1 MSDPLV
7 PAADPFA
14 PLTGRVPADEAG
26 LESFVDHLVDELT
39 DDELC
44 AVMSGDGPLVRGTRE
59 MSQRYNGEPIV
70 AGRVDR
76 LGIPGIRFTDG
87 PRGVVVGHSTGF
99 PSSTARAA
107 TFDVELEERIGDA
120 IGVEART
127 QGANLFAG
135 VCVNLLRHPAWG
147 RAQETYGEDP
157 YLLGEF
163 GAALV
168 RGTTRHVVA
177 CVKHLAANSIENSR
191 FWLDVRVHPDDLRE
205 LYLPHFR
212 ACLDA
217 GADSVMSAYNLVNG
231 VPCGHSAELLDGV
244 LRSEWGS
251 DAFVMSDFTWGVRN
265 ARRAV
270 LGGMDLEMPF
280 RWRFRALPRLLRR
293 GVVTRERLRASAR
306 RLVRAQARGA
316 RHGEP
321 GRYLPEAVAGPEHRA
336 LAREAAA
343 RSLALLRNEPVA
355 IGSGGPAPVLP
366 FDPDRVRRL
375 AVIGE
380 LATAENLGDHGSSQ
394 VHPTD
399 VVTLLQGLVAAGA
412 RHDVEVAHLDGSDLP
427 RARALA
433 ADCDAVVVAAG
444 STWRDEGEW
453 ILNAGGDRGSLRLAA
468 EQEALIRAVA
478 MSNPATA
485 VVLNGGSAF
494 EVDPWLD
501 DVAALVMAWYPG
513 MEGGHAVADVLFG
526 RAVPGGRVTCTWP
539 AADTRLPPFR
549 RFARRIT
556 YGPLFGYR
564 MMEATA
570 QRPRFCF
577 GFGLGYATLEW
588 SEPRL
593 DGVEPADGTDVW
605 STASLVTL
613 SVEVTNTS
621 SVDGAEVVQA
631 YVPLALGTHVEP
643 LLTLRGFARADVPA
657 GSTVRIPVRVHVPD
671 GARRI
676 HVGRSADPTGHSV
689 VALPA

>member
-1 MSDPLV
+1 MPG
-7 PAADPFA
+7 AAPPDPFA
-14 PLTGRVPADEAG
+14 PLAGRVPLDDTA
-26 LESFVDHLVDELT
+26 LESFVDDLVDQLT
-39 DDELC
+39 DEELC

-59 MSQRYNGEPIV
+59 MSRRYNGAPIV
-70 AGRVDR
+70 AGRIDR

-107 TFDVELEERIGDA
+107 TFDVELEDRIGDA

-157 YLLGEF
+157 FLLGEF

-177 CVKHLAANSIENSR
+177 CVKHFAANSIENSR
-191 FWLDVRVHPDDLRE
+191 FWLDVRVHPDDLRD

-231 VPCGHSAELLDGV
+231 EACGHSIELLGGV
-244 LRSEWGS
+244 LRSDWGS
-251 DAFVMSDFTWGVRN
+251 DAFVMSDFTWGIRN

-270 LGGMDLEMPF
+270 VGGMDLEMPF

-293 GVVTRERLRASAR
+293 GVVDRSRLRASAR
-306 RLVRAQARGA
+306 RQIRAQARAA
-316 RHGEP
+316 RRGETE
-321 GRYLPEAVAGPEHRA
+321 RYRPEVVAGPEHRA

-343 RSLALLRNEPVA
+343 RSLVLLRNEPVRTGA
-355 IGSGGPAPVLP
+355 GPVAPVLP
-366 FDPDRVRRL
+366 LDPARVRRL
-375 AVIGE
+375 AVIGA

-412 RHDVEVAHLDGSDLP
+412 RRGVEVAHLDGSDLP

-468 EQEALIRAVA
+468 DHEALIRTVA
-478 MSNPATA
+478 EANPATI

-494 EVDPWLD
+494 QVDPWLD

-513 MEGGHAVADVLFG
+513 MEGGYAVADVLFG
-526 RAVPGGRVTCTWP
+526 DAVPGGRVTSTWP
-539 AADTRLPPFR
+539 TADTRLPPFR

-564 MMEATA
+564 MMEATG
-570 QRPRFCF
+570 QRPRFWF
-577 GFGLGYATLEW
+577 GFGLGYAALDW

-593 DGVEPADGTDVW
+593 EDVEPADGTDAW
-605 STASLVTL
+605 STTSVVTL
-613 SVEVTNTS
+613 SVEVSNS
-621 SVDGAEVVQA
+621 SDVAGAEVVQA
-631 YVPLALGTHVEP
+631 YVPLGLGTHPAP

-657 GSTVRIPVRVHVPD
+657 GATVRILVRVRVPD
-671 GARRI
+671 GVRRI
-676 HVGRSADPTGHSV
+676 HIGRSADPTTHCV
-689 VALPA
+689 VTLPG